1 MIVFFNIFG
10 QILVNRKKPS
20 LYVTLQQMMI
30 ILFFLVRLVDTD
42 IVNYGKLQV
51 HNESGWFS
59 VCDTNFDDADAKVA
73 CRTLGFKDGRAQL
86 GSALGTWITSQK
98 SVIGITDV
106 NCTGNETMFRY
117 CQMGHGHCQSG
128 HYVTL
133 ACTHNDIDIDN
144 YSELPPPPL
153 PPISIYNIL
162 VTKIEILIYLCS
174 FYDTVFSEI
183 DVDIPMTILFG
194 DVDVSL
200 YDVKGSIC
208 DDTWND
214 AAALVVCREKGFVS
228 GNATRG
234 SARRNYPTLVSGV
247 NCTGN
252 ERALRDC
259 KMKPFNETSNCLG
272 RSSRAAVI
280 CSKKKGQIDLKEIK
294 NMCMHMV

>member
-1 MIVFFNIFG
+1 
-10 QILVNRKKPS
+10 
-20 LYVTLQQMMI
+20 
-30 ILFFLVRLVDTD
+30 
-42 IVNYGKLQV
+42 
-51 HNESGWFS
+51 
-59 VCDTNFDDADAKVA
+59 
-73 CRTLGFKDGRAQL
+73 
-86 GSALGTWITSQK
+86 
-98 SVIGITDV
+98 
-106 NCTGNETMFRY
+106 
-117 CQMGHGHCQSG
+117 
-128 HYVTL
+128 
-133 ACTHNDIDIDN
+133 
-144 YSELPPPPL
+144 
-153 PPISIYNIL
+153 
-162 VTKIEILIYLCS
+162 
-174 FYDTVFSEI
+174 
-183 DVDIPMTILFG
+183 MTILFG